1 MAGKYRNLYYSF
13 NKYIFRLLPDTL
25 YHNLLG
31 WIMHRRFGVGY
42 HWMNITHP
50 KTFSEKLQW
59 LKKNGPIEK
68 KSQLSDKY
76 DVREWV
82 GGVIGD
88 KYLVDLIPLSKSG
101 KFETTKVEDIDF
113 NYLPNQFV
121 LKLTKGSGFNII
133 CKDKSQLNL
142 PKVKKTLVD
151 WLGVNNYYLSRE
163 PNYKG
168 ENKIICERMLEYN
181 ITDYKFFCFNGTPTF
196 VELYIDRFG
205 NHRKVFYDMNWK
217 KAGFT
222 TANDSM
228 DGDAERPKEFDE
240 MVSVAKKLSEGW
252 PFVRV
257 DLYVH
262 EGNVYFG
269 EMTFHPAGGYTPIT
283 PHEWEYKLGEKIKL

>member
-1 MAGKYRNLYYSF
+1 MRECWNT
-13 NKYIFRLLPDTL
+13 I
-25 YHNLLG
+25 
-31 WIMHRRFGVGY
+31 
-42 HWMNITHP
+42 
-50 KTFSEKLQW
+50 LQ
-59 LKKNGPIEK
+59 
-68 KSQLSDKY
+68 
-76 DVREWV
+76 
-82 GGVIGD
+82 
-88 KYLVDLIPLSKSG
+88 
-101 KFETTKVEDIDF
+101 
-113 NYLPNQFV
+113 
-121 LKLTKGSGFNII
+121 II
-133 CKDKSQLNL
+133 N
-142 PKVKKTLVD
+142 
-151 WLGVNNYYLSRE
+151 
-163 PNYKG
+163 
-168 ENKIICERMLEYN
+168 
-181 ITDYKFFCFNGTPTF
+181 FFCFNGTPTF